1 MADEARAQKRKLS
14 ASEGNFFIGGDDDAA
29 EDERSVNFE
38 ISCWS
43 LQIGQK
49 TNEIFVRISALTSKK
64 RSNRDTL
71 YHQLGVILWYKCAFI
86 F

>member
-38 ISCWS
+38 MSFWS
-43 LQIGQK
+43 LQIDQK
-49 TNEIFVRISALTSKK
+49 TNKFFVRISALATKK
-64 RSNRDTL
+64 RSN
-71 YHQLGVILWYKCAFI
+71 QKISVSESK
-86 F
+86 

>member
-38 ISCWS
+38 MSFEAFKS
-43 LQIGQK
+43 
-49 TNEIFVRISALTSKK
+49 TKK
-64 RSNRDTL
+64 PTKFL
-71 YHQLGVILWYKCAFI
+71 
-86 F
+86 